1 MHRLLVT
8 LARYQRRTKC
18 DVASAAVSLA
28 IIGAA
33 WSVMRCRTFLLAACW
48 RACCRAPAVEGG
60 NTRAENP
67 PDVIPIVPI
76 VPT

>member
-33 WSVMRCRTFLLAACW
+33 WSVMRCRTSLLAASAAA
-48 RACCRAPAVEGG
+48 RVRRPVALRMK
-60 NTRAENP
+60 TRERS
-67 PDVIPIVPI
+67 
-76 VPT
+76 TMYET